1 MTPRLVE
8 RGIAYFS
15 GKTRTMTAVRAAR
28 LFDGDTLVDHPVH
41 VVVENGLVTRVGDPG
56 DVQVTDLGDVTLLPG
71 LVDSH
76 THLAFDPAADL
87 LDDMTSAS
95 DETLLARMRAHVQAA
110 HQAGITTLRD
120 LGDRGYLG
128 LALRPDVL
136 VAGPPITSEQG
147 HCWFLGGAVAGA
159 GLRAAVREHVDRG
172 VDVIKVMVT
181 GGHVTPGSAAHESQF
196 DLAALREVVDEAH
209 AAGLRVTGHA
219 HGGQG
224 IADAVRAGMDGIEH
238 GTFLTPSGAV
248 PDWAVV
254 AELAAAEVYVG
265 VTLSGTVRSPRLET
279 VRRMYARMRR
289 EGVRLVCASDAGVG
303 RKTHDLL
310 PRVVAEF
317 AEFTE
322 ATNVEALR
330 AVTSLAAESCGVG
343 DRKGRIR
350 PGFDADLLAVAGNP
364 VRDLAVLTDVRA
376 VYRGG
381 KAVLHG

>member
-1 MTPRLVE
+1 MAAFAVL
-8 RGIAYFS
+8 
-15 GKTRTMTAVRAAR
+15 TRR
-28 LFDGDTLVDHPVH
+28 LFDGDTFVDHPVH
-41 VVVENGLVTRVGDPG
+41 VVVDNGRIVRVGDPG
-56 DVQVTDLGDVTLLPG
+56 DVQVIDLGEVTLLPG
-71 LVDSH
+71 LVDTH
-76 THLAFDPAADL
+76 THLAFDPAANL
-87 LDDMTSAS
+87 LDDMTSTS

-110 HQAGITTLRD
+110 HRAGITTLRD
-120 LGDRGYLG
+120 LGDRGYLS

-147 HCWFLGGAVAGA
+147 HCWFLGGAVAGSEV
-159 GLRAAVREHVDRG
+159 RAAVRDHVDRG

-196 DLAALREVVDEAH
+196 DLAALRSIVDEAH

-238 GTFLTPSGAV
+238 GTFLTPTGAM

-254 AELAAAEVYVG
+254 AEMAAAEVYVG
-265 VTLSGTVRSPRLET
+265 VTLGGTVRSPRLAA
-279 VRRMYARMRR
+279 VQRMYARMRR

-330 AVTSLAAESCGVG
+330 AVTSLAADSCGAG
-343 DRKGRIR
+343 ERKGRIR
-350 PGFDADLLAVAGNP
+350 AGYDADLLAVAGDP
-364 VRDLAVLTDVRA
+364 VRDLAALADVRV
-376 VYRGG
+376 VYGG
-381 KAVLHG
+381 GERFSG